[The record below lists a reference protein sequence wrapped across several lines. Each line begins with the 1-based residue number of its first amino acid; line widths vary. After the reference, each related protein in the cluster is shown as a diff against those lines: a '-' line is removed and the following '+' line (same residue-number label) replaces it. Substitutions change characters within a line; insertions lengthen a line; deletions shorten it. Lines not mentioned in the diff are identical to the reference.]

1 MKNQN
6 MRNQSIGLQKMTSAE
21 QQKLKNSIAARLK
34 AASNAVSDRVDS
46 VLSGKKTEVS
56 DEQPHDD
63 SHVMPDG
70 SLCTDMNKSS
80 YGKAVTNQKREILK
94 NGFIMAEVLSEPM
107 CKKRHKRGRI

>member
-1 MKNQN
+1 MKEQNMKNQ
-6 MRNQSIGLQKMTSAE
+6 SISSQKMSAAD

-34 AASNAVSDRVDS
+34 AASNAVSDMVDS
-46 VLSGKKTEVS
+46 VISGKTAEEQAK
-56 DEQPHDD
+56 QPHDE

-70 SLCTDMNKSS
+70 SVCTDLHKEP
-80 YGKAVTNQKREILK
+80 YRQTAPDKKREVLK